1 MLFTAEDTQFMR
13 LAVDQAQ
20 QALYLSNPNPRVG
33 CVIVK
38 EGQCIGAGHTQAV
51 GGAHA
56 EIEALNQV
64 RSQGFNPEGATVY
77 VTLEPCSH
85 TGRTAP
91 CVEALIAAK
100 VAKVSIAMSDPNP
113 LVSGQGIQQLRA
125 AGIAVKLGLLEAEA
139 RELNPGFIRRM
150 TRGLPWV
157 RMKMAASLDGKTAL
171 PAGESQWITGPL
183 ARADGH
189 HWRAQACAIL
199 TGVGTVIE
207 DDPRLNVRDVDTV
220 RQPVK
225 IIIDSHLGIP
235 LHAQILNTEASGVMI
250 VYAAAN
256 SPEQQQKAAELTA
269 RGIELIAMPNTG
281 GKVDLTKLFLTLAT
295 KYAMNEIH
303 VEAGFKLNGSLLREN
318 CVDELLLYL
327 APRFLGEG
335 IGMAQVDPPAH
346 LSQDLMGND
355 WRIIDHTVFDPD
367 LRLRLM
373 KMK

>member
-38 EGQCIGAGHTQAV
+38 EGQCIGVGHTQAV

-64 RSQGFNPEGATVY
+64 RSQGFNPEGATVF

-100 VAKVSIAMSDPNP
+100 VAKVSIAMTDPNP

-171 PAGESQWITGPL
+171 PTGESQWITGPL

-235 LHAQILNTEASGVMI
+235 LHAQILNTAASGVMI
-250 VYAAAN
+250 VYAAAD
-256 SPEQQQKAAELTA
+256 SSEQQQKAAALTA
-269 RGIELIAMPNTG
+269 RGIELIAMPNSG
-281 GKVDLTKLFLTLAT
+281 GKVDLTKLFSTLAT

-318 CVDELLLYL
+318 CVDELLLYF
-327 APRFLGEG
+327 APRFLGAG

-355 WRIIDHTVFDPD
+355 WRIIDHTVFYPD

>member
-113 LVSGQGIQQLRA
+113 LVSGQGVQQLRA

-157 RMKMAASLDGKTAL
+157 RMKMATSLDGKTAL
-171 PAGESQWITGPL
+171 PTGESQWITGPL

-250 VYAAAN
+250 VYAAAD
-256 SPEQQQKAAELTA
+256 SSEQQQKAAALTA
-269 RGIELIAMPNTG
+269 RGIELIAMPNSG
-281 GKVDLTKLFLTLAT
+281 GKVDLTKLFSTLAT

-327 APRFLGEG
+327 APRFLGAG

-346 LSQDLMGND
+346 LSQDLMVND
-355 WRIIDHTVFDPD
+355 WRIIDHTVFYPD